1 MNDKNDNYD
10 LHFFQLVFS
19 LQAGA
24 MQQMGKM
31 ASPLTGKIERD
42 LSLAKASIDLL
53 DMLQRKTE
61 GNLTPEEKRLI
72 EHTLYELRL
81 NYVEEVKK
89 GDAEPEQSRE
99 AEETPGKE
107 EEPEKPKESSDK
119 PPRDKEDNKGSKG
132 EK

>member
-1 MNDKNDNYD
+1 MNEQNENYD
-10 LHFFQLVFS
+10 MHFFQLVFS

-24 MQQMGKM
+24 MQQMGKI
-31 ASPLTGKIERD
+31 ASLLTGKVERD
-42 LSLAKASIDLL
+42 LNLAKASIDML

-61 GNLTPEEKRLI
+61 GNLTPEEKMLI

-89 GDAEPEQSRE
+89 GDAEPEKTEE
-99 AEETPGKE
+99 AGKKADTE
-107 EEPEKPKESSDK
+107 GKPPEKPPE
-119 PPRDKEDNKGSKG
+119 NKDDGNGQAG